1 MINTKQLRIVLDKM
15 LKSPVAQDARV
26 QVILPDG
33 KYYDIEKISLL
44 ENKLLG
50 VRETHRVALT
60 IAPEKWRMGQVLK
73 KL

>member
-15 LKSPVAQDARV
+15 LKSPVAQEARV

-60 IAPEKWRMGQVLK
+60 ISPEKWRMGQVLK

>member
-15 LKSPVAQDARV
+15 LKSPVAQNARV

-60 IAPEKWRMGQVLK
+60 ISPEKWIMGQVLK